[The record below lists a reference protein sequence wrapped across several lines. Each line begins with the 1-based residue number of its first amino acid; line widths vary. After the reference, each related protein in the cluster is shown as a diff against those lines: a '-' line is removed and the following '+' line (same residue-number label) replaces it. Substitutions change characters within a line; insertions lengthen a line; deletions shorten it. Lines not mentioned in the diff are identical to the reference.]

1 MNDLHALGAA
11 EAARQIRAGTLSP
24 VDLLDACLARIEVTG
39 LSSDGLPLSVQL
51 VGRVWG
57 EAGLLAAA
65 AWCEQVVGF
74 KEAPGA

>member
-24 VDLLDACLARIEVTG
+24 VDLLDACLARIEVA
-39 LSSDGLPLSVQL
+39 SDRLPLSVQL